1 MSTRDAAPSEGHE
14 GVGLYVFCFTRAGAA
29 SAATGPGLSENA
41 PLHARVHE
49 GLAAI
54 CCEVPLHEWTGE
66 TGEAHVKDVGWLG
79 PRALFHEEVL
89 EQMMRA
95 APVLPLRFGCL
106 FSSAERL
113 EELLR
118 RERVR
123 ITAFLERA
131 EHEEEWSLQGLLD
144 AKVCEEAVFAADPRV
159 AKLPAS
165 AGARY
170 LMEQKLRKDAA
181 RGARVWVEEAQA
193 MLVKALEGLVLE
205 RRTLR
210 PPPRSE
216 GEPAREG
223 ALHWA
228 LLLPRGA
235 RAELARRL
243 EPLAESLSARGL
255 YLSARG
261 PWPAYNFAPRLGDGP
276 GDETQERTLG

>member
-1 MSTRDAAPSEGHE
+1 MNTRDAAPSEGRE
-14 GVGLYVFCFTRAGAA
+14 DVGLYVFCFTRAGAA
-29 SAATGPGLSENA
+29 GAATGPGLSENA
-41 PLHARVHE
+41 PLGARVHE

-66 TGEAHVKDVGWLG
+66 AGEAHLKDVGWLG

-89 EQMMRA
+89 ERMMHA
-95 APVLPLRFGCL
+95 SPVLPLRFGCL

-113 EELLR
+113 DELLR
-118 RERVR
+118 HERAR

-131 EHEEEWSLQGLLD
+131 EHEEEWSLQGLLEP
-144 AKVCEEAVFAADPRV
+144 KVCEEAMFAADPRV

-181 RGARVWVEEAQA
+181 RAARAWVEEAQA
-193 MLVKALEGLVLE
+193 QLAKALEGLVLA

-210 PPPRSE
+210 PPPRGE

-223 ALHWA
+223 AFQWA
-228 LLLPRGA
+228 ILLPRGA

-243 EPLAESLSARGL
+243 ESLAETLSARGL

-261 PWPAYNFAPRLGDGP
+261 PWPAYDFAPRLGEAP
-276 GDETQERTLG
+276 GDETQEGTLG